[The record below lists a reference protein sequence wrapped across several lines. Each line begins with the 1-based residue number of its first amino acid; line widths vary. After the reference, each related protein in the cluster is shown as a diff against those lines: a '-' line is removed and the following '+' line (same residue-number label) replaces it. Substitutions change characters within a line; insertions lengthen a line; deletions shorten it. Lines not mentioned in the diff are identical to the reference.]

1 MADGLWERE
10 RESGMVPGY
19 PHDVRTQNL
28 DVLLGRLE
36 ALLDRPD
43 LSAPYVRF
51 RIDLLKAQWAVR
63 EALAGATAPVTC
75 MTPTGNTLQNQ
86 PRCDPGPLTPV
97 LDLDALPFDLGLLQ
111 SVFADVCDGVARHG
125 HQTEDIRILRKTV
138 QTDPSLLLRLAR
150 KSASEPDQ
158 EYLES
163 LARRLRVLPDV
174 LLFIGRALAAPFVA
188 EAVRRFGPR
197 PQMGEETTE
206 IPGRCGMCGSPP
218 SIAILRRGDGRRILT
233 CGLCGTGWEFPRV
246 ACPWCGTQEREALSI
261 LRPSPED
268 PRWIEACEI
277 CRAYI
282 KTVDE
287 RRLPV
292 GEPVLAMVEETAT
305 LHLDL
310 LAEREGYLCR
320 LPYVLSG

>member
-1 MADGLWERE
+1 
-10 RESGMVPGY
+10 MVPGD
-19 PHDVRTQNL
+19 PHDVRTQDL
-28 DVLLGRLE
+28 KAILGRLE

-63 EALAGATAPVTC
+63 ESLATTNAPAAC
-75 MTPTGNTLQNQ
+75 MTPTGNTLRNH
-86 PRCDPGPLTPV
+86 PA
-97 LDLDALPFDLGLLQ
+97 LDLDALPFDPGLLQ
-111 SVFADVCDGVARHG
+111 SAFATLCDGAARHG
-125 HQTEDIRILRKTV
+125 HQTEDIRLLREAV
-138 QTDPSLLLRLAR
+138 QTDPSLLPRLVR

-163 LARRLRVLPDV
+163 LARQLRVLPDV
-174 LLFIGRALAAPFVA
+174 LLFIGRALAAPVVA
-188 EAVRRFGPR
+188 EAVRRFGPH
-197 PQMGEETTE
+197 PQVRCVATET
-206 IPGRCGMCGSPP
+206 PGRCRMCGSPP
-218 SIAILRRGDGRRILT
+218 TMATLRREDGRRILT
-233 CGLCGTGWEFPRV
+233 CGLCGTGWEFPRL
-246 ACPWCGTQEREALSI
+246 ACPWCGTRDREALSI
-261 LRPSPED
+261 LRLSPED
-268 PRWIEACEI
+268 PRWIEACES
-277 CRAYI
+277 CRGYI

-292 GEPVLAMVEETAT
+292 GEPVLPVVEEAAT